1 MGRQVPLEHL
11 VPTGMILQEWLAV
24 GRGVG
29 VRGVGQ
35 GVVVREGV
43 QGELWGVRL
52 ERRLGV
58 LQVRQLLLM

>member
-11 VPTGMILQEWLAV
+11 VPTGTILQEWLAV

-29 VRGVGQ
+29 VREVGR
-35 GVVVREGV
+35 GVVGLEGV
-43 QGELWGVRL
+43 QEELWGVPL